1 MARKIEKISVKSNL
15 SPLGIRLLTYLARYP
30 MDEFYTKDLASRVE
44 ASVSGCHTALAGLLE
59 DDLVTRRKEGGNVY
73 WQARMD
79 NPSVVHFKVFI
90 NIQQL
95 RHVVKAVKDLSR
107 RMVLFGSCAS
117 GRDTHRSD
125 IDLLVVTSDTEA
137 VSKALR
143 GVLVDGRPVRPVVL
157 TASRLLVM
165 KDDERAIYDE
175 MHKGITL
182 WSDEDER
189 P

>member
-1 MARKIEKISVKSNL
+1 
-15 SPLGIRLLTYLARYP
+15 
-30 MDEFYTKDLASRVE
+30 
-44 ASVSGCHTALAGLLE
+44 
-59 DDLVTRRKEGGNVY
+59 
-73 WQARMD
+73 MD